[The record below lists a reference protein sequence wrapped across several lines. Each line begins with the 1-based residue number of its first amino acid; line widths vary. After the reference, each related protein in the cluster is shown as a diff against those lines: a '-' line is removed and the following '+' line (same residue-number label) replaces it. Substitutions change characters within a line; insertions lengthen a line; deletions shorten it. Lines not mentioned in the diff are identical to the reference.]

1 MSLVLGTLLWSVRL
15 HSQNILFPA
24 PTANG
29 VHRLRNTWSSPWEV
43 ICHKKVQQSF
53 LNQSLDPPNQKFLV
67 TRHVC
72 IHVGVIPSE
81 GKKEKGR
88 LNYIQWPYHRQGR
101 TKNSLP
107 CKMCCYFYLLAF
119 HILSTTL
126 DTSNNKQWFTLL
138 KLRGQTGWGED
149 SSLIKVQREWLL
161 SIADFVQC
169 YQ

>member
-15 HSQNILFPA
+15 RSQNSISR
-24 PTANG
+24 ANG
-29 VHRLRNTWSSPWEV
+29 ERRSQIEKHVVVSVRSNLPLKSSTV
-43 ICHKKVQQSF
+43 LSG
-53 LNQSLDPPNQKFLV
+53 PPNQKFLV

-88 LNYIQWPYHRQGR
+88 RNYIQWPYHRQGR